1 MMGLVIALTLAWG
14 LVIKVAVAL
23 YRHDYKGEE

>member
-1 MMGLVIALTLAWG
+1 MITPIIVTILVWG